1 MLQFAA
7 VYAVC
12 VSYTASS
19 GAVPLSQLFQKP
31 ADTWE
36 CPTCMISNKNSAV
49 TCAACSSPNPSA
61 GPDVVTV
68 SVDSLIITVWLSTN
82 DCVMAVAVDDSSL

>member
-1 MLQFAA
+1 MYVSFAD
-7 VYAVC
+7 
-12 VSYTASS
+12 SS

-36 CPTCMISNKNSAV
+36 CPTCMITNKNSAV
-49 TCAACSSPNPSA
+49 TCAACSCPNPTA

-68 SVDSLIITVWLSTN
+68 SVESLMLTARLGNN
-82 DCVMAVAVDDSSL
+82 DCVMVVGVDDSSL